1 MSGAGPPIHRLERV
15 GSTLD
20 VLHELASGG
29 APAGTMV
36 VAREQTAGRGSRR
49 RTWQSPAGGLWLS
62 WLCRPPVPVG
72 AEVLSL
78 RTGLAVAH
86 ALERLGGLPPVRLK
100 WPNDVM
106 IGERKVGGILCEAR
120 WQGDRP
126 AWIAVGIGMN
136 IRNELPAEVAAH
148 ATRLADYRHDLTVE
162 QVLSALA
169 QALATM
175 PGAPGRLT
183 AEELEDFTGRDWLAA
198 RHLAAPLAGI
208 ARGIAPDGTLRIERP
223 DGSLSPV
230 HAGHVE
236 LHR

>member
-1 MSGAGPPIHRLERV
+1 MSGATPPIHRLERV

-20 VLHELASGG
+20 VLHELASAG
-29 APAGTMV
+29 APAGTLV
-36 VAREQTAGRGSRR
+36 VAREQTAGRGSRGR
-49 RTWQSPAGGLWLS
+49 AWHSPAGGLWLS
-62 WLCRPPVPVG
+62 WLCRPPHPVG
-72 AEVLSL
+72 VEVLSL
-78 RTGLAVAH
+78 RAGLAVAH
-86 ALERLGGLPPVRLK
+86 ALEQVGGLPPVRLK

-136 IRNELPAEVAAH
+136 VRNELPREVAAH
-148 ATRLADYRHDLTVE
+148 ATRLADYRDDVTVD
-162 QVLSALA
+162 QVTAALA
-169 QALATM
+169 DALAAM
-175 PGAPGRLT
+175 PDTAGRLT
-183 AEELEDFTGRDWLAA
+183 AGELEDFTGRDWLAA
-198 RHLAAPLAGI
+198 RHLVAPLPGI
-208 ARGIAPDGTLRIERP
+208 ARGIAPDGMLRIERP

>member
-1 MSGAGPPIHRLERV
+1 M
-15 GSTLD
+15 STLD
-20 VLHELASGG
+20 VLHDLASRG
-29 APAGTMV
+29 APGGTLV
-36 VAREQTAGRGSRR
+36 VAREQTAGRGSRGR
-49 RTWQSPAGGLWLS
+49 SWHSPVGGLWLS
-62 WLCRPPVPVG
+62 WLCRSRLPVG
-72 AEVLSL
+72 PEVLSL
-78 RTGLAVAH
+78 RAGLAVAH

-136 IRNELPAEVAAH
+136 VRNGLPAEVEAH
-148 ATRLADYRHDLTVE
+148 ATRLADYRDDVSVE
-162 QVLSALA
+162 QVLGALVET
-169 QALATM
+169 LSLM

-183 AEELEDFTGRDWLAA
+183 AGELEDFTARDWLAA
-198 RHLAAPLAGI
+198 RHLAAPIPGI
-208 ARGIAPDGTLRIERP
+208 ARGIASDGTLRIERP

-236 LHR
+236 LAR